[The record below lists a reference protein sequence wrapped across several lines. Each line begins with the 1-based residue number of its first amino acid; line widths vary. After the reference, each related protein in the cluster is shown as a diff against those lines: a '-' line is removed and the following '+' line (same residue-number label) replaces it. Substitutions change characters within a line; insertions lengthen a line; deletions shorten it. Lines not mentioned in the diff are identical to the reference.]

1 MWFIRRDVVT
11 SRKPHELIITV
22 VTDIADTGKYQRGIA
37 QIAFNLNDEQ
47 QWTVASATEHAVWSL
62 IGENYLKGHC
72 EKTFS
77 AIKSE
82 HIEKFLAWTSKTLIG
97 SGIARFEMVKY
108 QIFPTRGQIPDF
120 PHLRSNSRFSPREVK
135 FQIFL
140 TWGQI
145 PDFPHLRSNS
155 RFSPLEFDHVHVF
168 YHNFFPRT
176 GKMIFR
182 SKLNIFSRCTT
193 GCWYVDSQQ
202 PTAWKT
208 IIHMLQKGT
217 PAGTN

>member
-77 AIKSE
+77 AIKNE

-120 PHLRSNSRFSPREVK
+120 PHLSLITCMCFTTIFFQERERWFSD
-135 FQIFL
+135 QNLIFFHDVL
-140 TWGQI
+140 L
-145 PDFPHLRSNS
+145 D
-155 RFSPLEFDHVHVF
+155 
-168 YHNFFPRT
+168 
-176 GKMIFR
+176 
-182 SKLNIFSRCTT
+182 
-193 GCWYVDSQQ
+193 
-202 PTAWKT
+202 
-208 IIHMLQKGT
+208 
-217 PAGTN
+217 AGTLTHSNQQHEKL